1 MPILPTTSRSPLAS
15 SPGAMLLCVALAGL
29 AATVVV
35 EADEGWAD
43 DADGSPISTL
53 SANTLLLD
61 VDRDGLVDAQEL
73 LAGTSPL
80 DFDTDADGYGDGEE
94 LARHSDPRD
103 PLSFPMGDGVSAT
116 LLARGEG
123 GMLRL
128 VVALHEPQG
137 LSNVSMVRIGA
148 LAQGQIVSVPLERFL
163 GVADV
168 RGVGGTAG
176 SSVTTIDLPI
186 DPNFVHASG
195 GMVTFFLAA
204 GQTDTMTLNT
214 AAKVDIR
221 SEAGELVMLR
231 PIQSTLDRRTSGGTG
246 GGLRQPIPVSTP
258 PPPSSGWVSG
268 AICYQRSEVV
278 GINGPRILHQI
289 VEADCLEGWDS
300 YCSGECAASVGT
312 TYETVDPLA
321 LIGG

>member
-1 MPILPTTSRSPLAS
+1 MSLCATTLCAALAALAAERMTE
-15 SPGAMLLCVALAGL
+15 PGA
-29 AATVVV
+29 
-35 EADEGWAD
+35 GWAE
-43 DADGSPISTL
+43 DAEGSPISSL
-53 SANTLLLD
+53 SANTLQLD
-61 VDRDGLVDAQEL
+61 ADGDGLVDSQEL
-73 LAGTSPL
+73 LVGTSPL
-80 DFDTDADGYGDGEE
+80 DFDSDADGFGDGEE
-94 LARHSDPRD
+94 FARHSDPRD
-103 PLSFPMGDGVSAT
+103 PLSLPEGEEVSAT
-116 LLARGEG
+116 LLARGQG
-123 GMLRL
+123 GKLRL

-137 LSNVSMVRIGA
+137 LSDVSMLRIGA
-148 LAQGQIVSVPLERFL
+148 LAQGEIVSVPLARFL
-163 GVADV
+163 GIADV
-168 RGVGGTAG
+168 RGVGGSAN

-204 GQTDTMTLNT
+204 GQTDTMTFNT

-231 PIQSTLDRRTSGGTG
+231 PIQSTLDRRLSGGNG
-246 GGLRQPIPVSTP
+246 AGLREPIPVSTP
-258 PPPSSGWVSG
+258 PPPSAGWVSG

-300 YCSGECAASVGT
+300 YCSGECAASVGA